1 MLFIKLMG
9 GNIMFKRV
17 ILILMAAMLVV
28 TSGCAKKASNKSTT
42 ESANMIAPN
51 ADVSYTSSQEQKSKY
66 DGEASQDTV
75 LQDKKI
81 IQNFQVSINANDVKN
96 AANEIGNKAKSL
108 GGYTEMEEI
117 MEYGSNSSIR
127 IPSQKVDL
135 FIEYLEKSFD
145 VTNKNKSIEDVTDVY
160 VDNDARL
167 KNLRAEESQVL
178 EVLKKANTVDEILK
192 VQTELYRVRGEIE
205 VLESRK
211 KTWDKQVDYSTVRLN
226 INKKQIVSDNK
237 IKILDSNEFLNSMGK
252 GFKNTFMYLILTFQ
266 TIIIFLFSNLI
277 PFAILGGL
285 GYGSYRA
292 IKKKKKQ

>member
-1 MLFIKLMG
+1 
-9 GNIMFKRV
+9 MFKRV
-17 ILILMAAMLVV
+17 ILILIAAMFIII
-28 TSGCAKKASNKSTT
+28 SGCAKKTSNTGSSNNMVATT
-42 ESANMIAPN
+42 APE
-51 ADVSYTSSQEQKSKY
+51 AHASYTSSLEQKSEY
-66 DGEASQDTV
+66 SNQTEQDAI

-81 IQNFQVSINANDVKN
+81 IQNFQVSINVDDVKI
-96 AANEIGNKAKSL
+96 AANKIGSKAKEL
-108 GGYTEMEEI
+108 GGFTEMEEI

-145 VTNKNKSIEDVTDVY
+145 VANKNKSIEDVTDVY

-211 KTWDKQVDYSTVRLN
+211 KTWDRQVDYSTVKLN

-237 IKILDSNEFLNSMGK
+237 IKILNSNEFLNSMGK
-252 GFKNTFMYLILTFQ
+252 GFKNTFMYLVLTFQ

-292 IKKKKKQ
+292 IKKKKK